1 MAGPWEQY
9 QQVPVD
15 GPWNAYATPQPA
27 QAQPS
32 KGVLG
37 YVDDAVRAVANG
49 VTFGWADELAARG
62 DAMLGRGTY
71 DENLK
76 RESARTAAVPPV
88 LRIPGEIAGAVG
100 GAIAAAPVLGPA
112 AAAAGVSRLPPVARS
127 AMAGAAGGAA
137 FGAGEA
143 EPGQRMAGAGQGAAI
158 GLGTGVA
165 APYLIRG
172 ATALGNRVVE
182 AVSPRAN
189 VAADL
194 RRAITRDADTPDA
207 LMQRSADLQ
216 SVRPG
221 VATLADAGGENVRGV
236 LERVAQTPGAGRTTV
251 VPFLTGR
258 QQGQANRIANDLRGL
273 TGAHQTARQAI
284 DEVIAARTADAAP
297 LYRAAYEAGDRP
309 IITPGLEALTG
320 SPAVTR
326 AMASAVRNGQDRAVA
341 DGIGAF
347 RPGVNVTEDGRVL
360 FQRAPNGAP
369 AYPNLQLWDYTYREL
384 RDAGAELTRQGRTSQ
399 GAALTQI
406 AGRMRDELDRAVPEF
421 QAARQAWAGPS
432 RYLEA
437 IEEGRAITR
446 ASSEELLPRLAS
458 MSAAERDGFRLGA
471 VSEIVRRMGSDPARL
486 GDMTKYLRSPEM
498 RAKVAAIMPTPEAA
512 QTWTRRLDFEVD
524 ASGLTGRALGNSAT
538 ARRLAERA
546 DAEGLVGDLVMD
558 AMTGAHGASMLRRVL
573 GTGPRWL
580 RDTLRSR
587 ADGLLAEVL
596 TDPNAAQQLR
606 PILDRVRQRPPV
618 VSDRTAASAASG
630 ANALLLGR

>member
-9 QQVPVD
+9 QQAPAD
-15 GPWNAYATPQPA
+15 GPWNAYRREPQMEPV
-27 QAQPS
+27 QS
-32 KGVLG
+32 KGALG

-49 VTFGWADELAARG
+49 VTFGWADELAAKA
-62 DAMLGRGTY
+62 DAVLGRGSY
-71 DENLK
+71 GENLK
-76 RESARTAAVPPV
+76 REKARTEAIPDP
-88 LRIPGEIAGAVG
+88 LRIPGEIVGAVAG
-100 GAIAAAPVLGPA
+100 SVAAAPVLGPM
-112 AAAAGVSRLPPVARS
+112 AAAAGVSRLPLALRS
-127 AMAGAAGGAA
+127 ATAGAAGGAA

-143 EPGQRMAGAGQGAAI
+143 EPGERMVGAAQ
-158 GLGTGVA
+158 GTVLGGALGGA
-165 APYLIRG
+165 APYMVRG
-172 ATALGNRVVE
+172 AGALAGRVQE

-194 RRAITRDADTPDA
+194 RRAIARDADTPEA
-207 LMQRSADLQ
+207 LMQRAAGLQ
-216 SVRPG
+216 TVRPG
-221 VATLADAGGENVRGV
+221 VANLADAGGENVRGI

-251 VPFLTGR
+251 VPYLTGR

-273 TGAHQTARQAI
+273 AGAHQSARQAI
-284 DEVIAARTADAAP
+284 DEVIASRSADAAP

-326 AMASAVRNGQDRAVA
+326 AMANAARNGQDRAIA

-347 RPGVNVTEDGRVL
+347 RPGVTVTEDGRVL
-360 FQRAPNGAP
+360 FGHGPAGPP

-384 RDAGAELTRQGRTSQ
+384 RDAGAELTRQGRNSQ

-406 AGRMRDELDRAVPEF
+406 AAQMRDELDRAVPEF
-421 QAARQAWAGPS
+421 RSARQAWAGPS
-432 RYLEA
+432 RFLEA

-446 ASSEELLPRLAS
+446 ASSEELIPRLGA
-458 MSAAERDGFRLGA
+458 MSEAEREGFRLGA

-498 RAKVAAIMPTPEAA
+498 RAKIAAIMPTPEAA
-512 QTWTRRLDFEVD
+512 QAWARRLDFEVD
-524 ASGLTGRALGNSAT
+524 ASGITGRSLGNSAT
-538 ARRLAERA
+538 ARRLAEQA
-546 DAEGLVGDLVMD
+546 DAQGIVGDLVMD

-587 ADGLLAEVL
+587 ADGLLAEIL
-596 TDPNAAQQLR
+596 TDPAAAQQLR
-606 PILDRVRQRPPV
+606 PILDRVRQRPAAV
-618 VSDRTAASAASG
+618 TDRTAAGAASG
-630 ANALLLGR
+630 ANAAFSGR

>member
-1 MAGPWEQY
+1 M
-9 QQVPVD
+9 PVD
-15 GPWNAYATPQPA
+15 HNPFEPMPPA
-27 QAQPS
+27 AAPTPS

-49 VTFGWADELAARG
+49 VTFGWADELAAKA
-62 DAMLGRGTY
+62 DELTGRGGSY

-76 RESARTAAVPPV
+76 RESARTAAVPPA
-88 LRIPGEIAGAVG
+88 LRIPGEVAGAVG
-100 GAIAAAPVLGPA
+100 GAIAAAPVLGPV
-112 AAAAGVSRLPPVARS
+112 AAAAGVSRLPALAR
-127 AMAGAAGGAA
+127 AAGAGAAGGAA

-143 EPGQRMAGAGQGAAI
+143 EPGQRLEGGGQGALV
-158 GLGTGVA
+158 GGVVGAA
-165 APYLIRG
+165 APSVIRG
-172 ATALGNRVVE
+172 ASSLGGRMIE

-194 RRAITRDADTPDA
+194 RRAITRDADTPEA
-207 LMQRSADLQ
+207 LIQRADDLQ
-216 SVRPG
+216 AVRPA
-221 VATLADAGGENVRGV
+221 VATLADAGGENVRGI

-251 VPFLTGR
+251 VPALTGR
-258 QQGQANRIANDLRGL
+258 QQGQAARMANDLRTL

-284 DEVIAARTADAAP
+284 DEVIASRSADAAP

-326 AMASAVRNGQDRAVA
+326 AMAAAVRNGQDRATA

-347 RPGVNVTEDGRVL
+347 RPGVTITDDGRVL
-360 FQRAPNGAP
+360 FNRGPTGAP

-384 RDAGAELTRQGRTSQ
+384 RDAGAELTRQGRASQ

-406 AGRMRDELDRAVPEF
+406 AARMRDELDRAVPEF
-421 QAARQAWAGPS
+421 QAARNAWAGPS
-432 RYLEA
+432 RFLEA
-437 IEEGRAITR
+437 IEAGRAITR
-446 ASSEELLPRLAS
+446 VSSEELLPRLTS

-512 QTWTRRLDFEVD
+512 QTWARRLDFEVD

-546 DAEGLVGDLVMD
+546 DAEGIVGDLVLD
-558 AMTGAHGASMLRRVL
+558 AMTGSHGASMLRRVL
-573 GTGPRWL
+573 ATGPRWL

-587 ADGLLAEVL
+587 ADGLLAEIL
-596 TDPNAAQQLR
+596 TDPDAAQRLR

-618 VSDRTAASAASG
+618 VSDRAASAVAAG
-630 ANALLLGR
+630 ANAVLLGR